1 MSKSNNFEG
10 DELRR
15 LAKAYEVIG
24 NFNRFTEECSNY
36 CNSLLDAETE
46 YEGLFPR
53 EVIDQ
58 SIDVIMELDIL
69 NKCLIS
75 SYERLADIVEE
86 SERRKYES

>member
-46 YEGLFPR
+46 YEGQQL
-53 EVIDQ
+53 
-58 SIDVIMELDIL
+58 
-69 NKCLIS
+69 
-75 SYERLADIVEE
+75 
-86 SERRKYES
+86 